1 MAGSAGRGKKKKGCC
16 LLKAAVAGGA
26 LLFYG
31 IVLVA
36 AFLVVLVN
44 LTGGNAIVTV
54 PDLVGQ
60 PRGAAEAA
68 LPSGLFLKVI
78 DQSCT
83 LPAGTIIAQDLPPG
97 KTVKVPHYLEVT
109 VSRGEEARPVP
120 DLLNMPLEI
129 AAEILAKQ
137 GLKIGNINE
146 VEESA
151 DQVSEVLAGAILR
164 TDPAA
169 GTMVAVGSKVDL
181 FVKKVIQTGG
191 ITVPDLTGRTLGE
204 AQPLLESLGLTLGR
218 HTTTEDFNHLPGTIL
233 TQTPPAGAE
242 VTSGTVVSFTVA
254 DQPGDRAGASRSV
267 QFYFVTPP
275 GIGTY
280 EVKVVVSDNQ
290 SDREVFRETC
300 EPGRHLLLPIRV
312 SGRAYAYVYVG
323 GELYRVMPLE

>member
-1 MAGSAGRGKKKKGCC
+1 MAGTAGKGRKQKGCC
-16 LLKAAVAGGA
+16 LLKAALAGGGVV
-26 LLFYG
+26 FYG
-31 IVLVA
+31 LVLA
-36 AFLVVLVN
+36 ASFLVVLVN
-44 LTGGNAIVTV
+44 LTGGNAIITV

-60 PRGAAEAA
+60 PRAAAEAA
-68 LPSGLFLKVI
+68 LPTGLLLKVI

-97 KTVKVPHYLEVT
+97 KTVKAPHYLEVT

-137 GLKIGNINE
+137 GLKIGNITE
-146 VEESA
+146 IEEPP
-151 DQVSEVLAGAILR
+151 DQVSEVLAGAILG
-164 TDPAA
+164 TEPKA
-169 GTMVAVGSKVDL
+169 GTMVTVGSQVNL
-181 FVKKVIQTGG
+181 FVKKVVQTGG
-191 ITVPDLTGRTLGE
+191 ITVPDLTGRTLSE

-218 HTTTEDFNHLPGTIL
+218 TTTTEDFNHLPGTIL
-233 TQTPPAGAE
+233 TQTPPAGSA
-242 VTSGTVVSFTVA
+242 VTSGTTINFTVA
-254 DQPGDRAGASRSV
+254 DQPGDRSAASRSV

-290 SDREVFRETC
+290 SDRDVFRETC
-300 EPGRHLLLPIRV
+300 EPGRHLLFPIRV